1 MKFSNGIEIVEYN
14 TTDTECIAVIGCLKT
29 DKGMKI
35 LQELL
40 SWVPNKFHTY
50 IVYQDPPGNLYE
62 YPAMKWAKDVA
73 KLFNK
78 SVMYIHTKGAV
89 YDRIETVWVRN
100 NWKDFYLNNYEW
112 IMKNLDKQNT
122 VCCLFTG
129 KTKVPWFNSFIATPD
144 AWEKTKIKISNDR
157 YYFEQG
163 IWKETDCNVI
173 GLKANDRN
181 VPEDMWTYMTPYFRG
196 IK

>member
-40 SWVPNKFHTY
+40 SWVPTKFHTY
-50 IVYQDPPGNLYE
+50 IVYQDAPGNLYE

-73 KLFNK
+73 NLFNK
-78 SVMYIHTKGAV
+78 PVMYIHTKGAV
-89 YDRIETVWVRN
+89 YNRKETVFVRN
-100 NWKDFYLNNYEW
+100 RWKQFYIEEYDWCAKQLNNE
-112 IMKNLDKQNT
+112 NT
-122 VCCLFTG
+122 VCCLYTG

-144 AWEKTKIKISNDR
+144 AWGKAKIVISNDR
-157 YYFEQG
+157 WYFEQG
-163 IWKETDCNVI
+163 IWKQTDCNVI
-173 GLKANDRN
+173 GKDANDKDTAQSMQQMIN
-181 VPEDMWTYMTPYFRG
+181 
-196 IK
+196 KLLKK

>member
-144 AWEKTKIKISNDR
+144 AWEKTKIKISSDR

-163 IWKETDCNVI
+163 IWKESVI
-173 GLKANDRN
+173 VKN
-181 VPEDMWTYMTPYFRG
+181 
-196 IK
+196 I